1 MPQQPTTAAEVK
13 PEAWTALGIDAV
25 VVGQVT
31 STGSGY
37 NISYQLVDTVG
48 ASGTPGAVLAQN
60 SYTVTNKWLRYGA
73 HTVSDEVF
81 E

>member
-1 MPQQPTTAAEVK
+1 M
-13 PEAWTALGIDAV
+13 
-25 VVGQVT
+25 VGQVT

-81 E
+81 EKI